1 MAIKLTAGYP
11 SKIIFKFYDENGN
24 LLTDLS
30 NTSATL
36 YSSLTGEVIE
46 ENLSL
51 NYDSGNQYYY
61 LIYTPSSDLSGTYYF
76 VATGDDSE
84 GIKRTSTVFVDILPE
99 TSNLL
104 LVDFDKVTKFINDIN
119 IDYSVLPSLILV
131 ATEWVQDIIGKIVLP
146 KTFEE
151 EVKVFNKKVYLS
163 KFPILQINS
172 ITDKNGNEI
181 TNYSIYNSELGIL
194 KVDVVNAAEI
204 RVKTET
210 LLIVNY
216 TAGYNPIP
224 ETIYTSVAMIVGYLY
239 DRAKYMNFD
248 RIRMLGVDGILSKDV
263 LDRVKEILMPYIKV
277 V

>member
-11 SKIIFKFYDENGN
+11 SKIIFKFYDENGD

-36 YSSLTGEVIE
+36 YSSLTGEAIE

-51 NYDSGNQYYY
+51 SYDSDNQYYY

-131 ATEWVQDIIGKIVLP
+131 ATEWVQDITGKIVLP

-151 EVKVFNKKVYLS
+151 EVKIFNKKVYLS

-224 ETIYTSVAMIVGYLY
+224 ETIYTAIAMIVGYLY

>member
-1 MAIKLTAGYP
+1 MAIKLTVGYP

-36 YSSLTGEVIE
+36 YSSLTGEAIE

>member
-1 MAIKLTAGYP
+1 VAIKLTAGYP

-36 YSSLTGEVIE
+36 YSSLTGKAIE
-46 ENLSL
+46 EDLSL

-131 ATEWVQDIIGKIVLP
+131 ATEWVQDITGKIVLP

-151 EVKVFNKKVYLS
+151 EVKIFNKKVYLS
-163 KFPILQINS
+163 KFPILQVNS

-194 KVDVVNAAEI
+194 KVDIRSAAEI

-224 ETIYTSVAMIVGYLY
+224 ETIYIAIAIIVGYLY

-248 RIRMLGVDGILSKDV
+248 RIRMLGIDGILSKDV